1 MFCARVAMEVVEG
14 PSVSTGSRS
23 TTRLGRAARVEL
35 TRPRLACSNDL
46 RHTEELVT
54 QLRRALMDLHGS
66 KSLPAF
72 ARDEYYS
79 GPIYEVTG
87 PKVRPT

>member
-1 MFCARVAMEVVEG
+1 M
-14 PSVSTGSRS
+14 
-23 TTRLGRAARVEL
+23 
-35 TRPRLACSNDL
+35 
-46 RHTEELVT
+46 RHAEELVT

-72 ARDEYYS
+72 ARDEYYI

-87 PKVRPT
+87 PKVRPTWRWPESTGARAFVQEDAGVGALVLH